1 MLRKITSSIVIMLL
15 LVGFFAQ
22 CGLADCGKCGLKV
35 GNGLSKLTDAQQAG
49 AEAAGQ
55 AKKALGDAVP
65 KVVLVYDSLK
75 NDIAEKEKL
84 IEGVGSV
91 FEKAL
96 IYGCTSYS
104 PLTQQS
110 NEGTVGVLA
119 MAGDISVISAVA
131 DLYDGYQPCGV
142 KIGAYLKQQGVPD
155 SKGKVLLLFGDCH
168 VDKNDALVTGVKS
181 ILGEKFPIVGGA
193 SRGDFLYY
201 KGKIVRKS
209 NLGLLLS
216 GNFKCGFSTKK
227 DNSPEGLIT
236 SARQAC
242 SEAVAGKKDD
252 VIMTFAFDCGGRRDK
267 MGDNLPKE
275 LEAMKSVLGN
285 SPIFGFYGSGEIGPV
300 DNDSP
305 SRGVGYHVVICSI
318 KAK

>member
-1 MLRKITSSIVIMLL
+1 MLRKITSSLVIMLL
-15 LVGFFAQ
+15 IVSFAD
-22 CGLADCGKCGLKV
+22 CVVADCGKCGLKV

-65 KVVLVYDSLK
+65 KVVLVYDNLK
-75 NDIAEKEKL
+75 NDVGEKEKL
-84 IEGVGSV
+84 IEGVASV
-91 FEKAL
+91 FDKAL

-119 MAGDISVISAVA
+119 MAGDVAVNTAVA
-131 DLYDGYQPCGV
+131 DLHDGYQPCGV
-142 KIGAYLKQQGVPD
+142 KIGAYLQQQGVPD

-168 VDKNDALVTGVKS
+168 VDKNDALVAGVKS

-252 VIMTFAFDCGGRRDK
+252 VVMTFAFDCGGRRDK
-267 MGDNLPKE
+267 MKDNLPKE
-275 LEAMKSVLGN
+275 LAAMKEILGE
-285 SPIFGFYGSGEIGPV
+285 SPIFGFYGSGEIGP
-300 DNDSP
+300 
-305 SRGVGYHVVICSI
+305 
-318 KAK
+318 

>member
-15 LVGFFAQ
+15 IISFAD
-22 CGLADCGKCGLKV
+22 CASADCGKCGLKV
-35 GNGLSKLTDAQQAG
+35 GNGLSHLTDAQEAG

-55 AKKALGDAVP
+55 AKKALGDAAP
-65 KVVLVYDSLK
+65 KVVLVFDNLK
-75 NDIAEKEKL
+75 NDISEKEKL

-91 FEKAL
+91 FDKAL

-110 NEGTVGVLA
+110 NEGTVGVLV
-119 MAGDISVISAVA
+119 MTGDVAVTTAVA
-131 DLYDGYQPCGV
+131 DLHDGYQPCGV
-142 KIGAYLKQQGVPD
+142 KIGAYLQQQGVPD

-168 VDKNDALVTGVKS
+168 VDKNDALVGGVKS

-209 NLGLLLS
+209 NLGLLLC

-252 VIMTFAFDCGGRRDK
+252 VVMTFAFDCGGRRDMMK
-267 MGDNLPKE
+267 DSLPKE
-275 LEAMKSVLGN
+275 LAAMKEILGE

-305 SRGVGYHVVICSI
+305 SRGVGYHVAICSI
-318 KAK
+318 KSK